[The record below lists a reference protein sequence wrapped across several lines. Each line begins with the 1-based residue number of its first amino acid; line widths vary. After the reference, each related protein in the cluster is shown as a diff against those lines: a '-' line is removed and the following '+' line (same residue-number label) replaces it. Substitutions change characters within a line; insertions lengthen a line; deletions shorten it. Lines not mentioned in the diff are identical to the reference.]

1 MFVKNM
7 YHYFGVF
14 EKEIVSLLILD
25 FHILDFVFSLF
36 DLGFSFHFSTSTDWN
51 PDWNSGWDSDWNS
64 DCLILGVVSTS
75 DWNPDWNSDF
85 HILDFVFSLFD
96 LGCSFNVATAYQTAA
111 VVNTDVRLRTGA
123 FTFTV
128 V

>member
-1 MFVKNM
+1 MN
-7 YHYFGVF
+7 
-14 EKEIVSLLILD
+14 S
-25 FHILDFVFSLF
+25 DFVFSLF

-51 PDWNSGWDSDWNS
+51 S

-75 DWNPDWNSDF
+75 AWNPDWISDF
-85 HILDFVFSLFD
+85 HNLDFFFCLFD

-123 FTFTV
+123 FTLVLYSLFHCCWGV
-128 V
+128 DLGEARVPGKLN